1 MSVGYS
7 SKGFAPG
14 DDDADGGDFGVAHV
28 AFDARRL
35 DISEA
40 SATFATVKPE
50 SEMFSLYMPRAASVT
65 TSTSARAKASLSSRC
80 ARLPSRAAR
89 PRPAPRLD

>member
-7 SKGFAPG
+7 RKGFAPG

-50 SEMFSLYMPRAASVT
+50 SEMFSL
-65 TSTSARAKASLSSRC
+65 
-80 ARLPSRAAR
+80 
-89 PRPAPRLD
+89 

>member
-65 TSTSARAKASLSSRC
+65 TSARAKASLSSRC